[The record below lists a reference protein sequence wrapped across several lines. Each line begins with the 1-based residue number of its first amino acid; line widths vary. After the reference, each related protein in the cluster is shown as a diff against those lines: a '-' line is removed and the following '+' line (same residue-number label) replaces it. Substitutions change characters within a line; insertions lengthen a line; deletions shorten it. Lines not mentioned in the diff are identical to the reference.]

1 MLKDKKSEQGARM
14 KYILSFAAAAAA
26 IIMLL
31 EPSIIAAAVK
41 NSVNI
46 CLEVMIPS
54 LFAFTVLAVYL
65 QESGLYRTMLKPLTY
80 PLSRLMRLDEELCAV
95 FILSNIGGYPVGAK
109 LLSNLVDNGR
119 LSRSNAGRMLCFCY
133 GSGPSFII
141 SIVGQRVFGST
152 TAGLLI
158 FVACFLS
165 SFILGILLC
174 RCGRRIR
181 IMSHGEK
188 LDLSSGCFVSSVMS
202 AAKVMLT
209 VCTMI
214 VCFSA
219 VSAMI
224 ESTGA
229 MDAAEKL
236 FSLTGAGVNSSA
248 ILPTILEISHI
259 QHLTPSDSSVAALCG
274 SLLSFGGI
282 CVILQIS
289 AISHAYIPLK
299 NFLIMRLPA
308 MFISSAFS
316 IVVSHWCIISEQGTY
331 IPTSAKLQADAFSVN
346 AGMSLCVLAMCV
358 ILLISAPAEK

>member
-1 MLKDKKSEQGARM
+1 M
-14 KYILSFAAAAAA
+14 KYILSIAAAAAA
-26 IIMLL
+26 IIMLM
-31 EPSIIAAAVK
+31 EPSVIAAAVK

-54 LFAFTVLAVYL
+54 LFAFTVLSVYL

-80 PLSRLMRLDEELCAV
+80 PLSKLMRLDEELCAV

-119 LSRSNAGRMLCFCY
+119 LSRNDAGRMLCFCY

-152 TAGLLI
+152 KAGLLI
-158 FVACFLS
+158 FAACFLS
-165 SFILGILLC
+165 SVILGILIC
-174 RCGRRIR
+174 RCGKRILLL
-181 IMSHGEK
+181 SCSEAT
-188 LDLSSGCFVSSVMS
+188 DLSSGCFVSSVMS

-209 VCTMI
+209 VCAMI

-229 MDAAEKL
+229 MNAAEKL
-236 FSLTGAGVNSSA
+236 FSLAGAGVNSSA

-259 QHLTPSDSSVAALCG
+259 QQLAPSDSSIAALCG
-274 SLLSFGGI
+274 ALLSFGGI

-289 AISHAYIPLK
+289 AISHRHIPLR

-308 MFISSAFS
+308 MVISSALS
-316 IVVSHWCIISEQGTY
+316 VAVTRWCEISEQGTY
-331 IPTSAKLQADAFSVN
+331 IATSAQLQADVFSVN

-358 ILLISAPAEK
+358 ILLIAAPAKK